1 MTTQVSKPTIEECRE
16 TLEAAGVTGL
26 SDDEV
31 AYLRYVLAQV
41 ARLRLRQRRGVE
53 VEIPADWVS
62 IPSERARPRDRQGV
76 DFVSARMPVHSV
88 CSVESPFLTYSEP
101 CQGQQ

>member
-1 MTTQVSKPTIEECRE
+1 MMIQVSKPTIEECRE
-16 TLEAAGVTGL
+16 TLEAAGAAGL

-62 IPSERARPRDRQGV
+62 MPSVRAGTRDG
-76 DFVSARMPVHSV
+76 
-88 CSVESPFLTYSEP
+88 
-101 CQGQQ
+101 